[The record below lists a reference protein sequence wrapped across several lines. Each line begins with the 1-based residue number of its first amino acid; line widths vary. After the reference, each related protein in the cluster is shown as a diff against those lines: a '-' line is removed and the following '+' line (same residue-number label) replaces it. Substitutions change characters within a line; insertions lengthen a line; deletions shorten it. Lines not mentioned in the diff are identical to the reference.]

1 MTRRHLTSR
10 QKYDACPALTFSA
23 FSLDNGG
30 LALPLKADLLG
41 VAADAAAVAAAAVDA
56 AVDATVHPQLTGLG
70 PGPLLDQ

>member
-41 VAADAAAVAAAAVDA
+41 VAADAADVAAA